1 MNIESHQNAI
11 LAILDLGSWSGK
23 TFREPSAATKEK
35 TSRPSSQRSS
45 GSSKQ
50 MLPMCLC
57 LTRDGGQS
65 QDAST
70 MTWESGALLGD
81 FMTHS
86 FGESP
91 KDAKESRLSQILE
104 ECALPKYY
112 LSEKACQGILNRAEK
127 RGKELPE
134 LLKTALM
141 KQAGVR
147 SDT

>member
-1 MNIESHQNAI
+1 
-11 LAILDLGSWSGK
+11 
-23 TFREPSAATKEK
+23 
-35 TSRPSSQRSS
+35 
-45 GSSKQ
+45 
-50 MLPMCLC
+50 
-57 LTRDGGQS
+57 
-65 QDAST
+65 